1 MYEVDLRE
9 LPEVYVRP
17 PHPIPYQGSKRR
29 LAGLILTLFPDRVER
44 LVEPFAGSGA
54 VSLAAAASSKAAAY
68 WLNDSNAALAELWRA
83 ILERPD
89 DLADGYDRVWTAQI
103 GRETEHFYDV
113 RDEFNEHNRPDL
125 FLFLLTRAVKAAVRY
140 NARGEFNQS
149 PDKRR
154 MGTRPETMRR
164 QIRDAHVLMAGR
176 TTVSA
181 LDYEQVLAAWRPGDL
196 VYMDPPYQGVCT
208 GRDDRYISG
217 IEFESFMD
225 ALRALNRAGA
235 DYVLSYDGRTGR
247 KTHGVE
253 LPPDLNLMQLE
264 VNAGRSSQAT
274 LLGRDDE
281 TIESIYVSPSLS
293 NLASARVNE
302 LDNLVHVA
310 TLF

>member
-1 MYEVDLRE
+1 MYEVDLRD

-29 LAGLILTLFPDRVER
+29 LAGLILTLFPNRVER
-44 LVEPFAGSGA
+44 LVEPFAGSSA
-54 VSLAAAASSKAAAY
+54 VSLAAAASSKAASF
-68 WLNDSNAALAELWRA
+68 WLNDSNAALIELWRA
-83 ILERPD
+83 ILEYPE
-89 DLADGYDRVWTAQI
+89 DLADGYERVWSAQL
-103 GRETEHFYDV
+103 GREIEHFYNV
-113 RDEFNEHNRPDL
+113 RDEFNAQNRPEL

-217 IEFESFMD
+217 IEFERFMD
-225 ALRALNRAGA
+225 ALRSLNRAGA
-235 DYVLSYDGRTGR
+235 DFILSYDGRTGR

-253 LPPDLNLMQLE
+253 LPADLNLMQLE

-274 LLGRDDE
+274 LLGTRRRND
-281 TIESIYVSPSLS
+281 
-293 NLASARVNE
+293 RVN
-302 LDNLVHVA
+302 LRF
-310 TLF
+310 T

>member
-1 MYEVDLRE
+1 MYEVDLRD

-29 LAGLILTLFPDRVER
+29 LAGLILTLFPERVDRM
-44 LVEPFAGSGA
+44 VEPFAGSGA
-54 VSLAAAASSKAAAY
+54 VSLAAAASSKAASF

-83 ILERPD
+83 ILERPE
-89 DLADGYDRVWTAQI
+89 DLADGYDRVWSAQL
-103 GRETEHFYDV
+103 GREIEHFYDV
-113 RDEFNEHNRPDL
+113 RNEFNERNRPEL

-154 MGTRPETMRR
+154 LGTRPDTMRR
-164 QIRDAHVLMAGR
+164 QIRDTHVLMAGR

-196 VYMDPPYQGVCT
+196 IYMDPPYQGVCT

-217 IEFESFMD
+217 IEFERFMD
-225 ALRALNRAGA
+225 ALRTLNRVGA
-235 DYVLSYDGRTGR
+235 DYILSYDGRTGR

-253 LPPDLNLMQLE
+253 LPADLKLMQLE

-293 NLASARVNE
+293 EVATTRVHE
-302 LDNLVHVA
+302 LDALVNVA